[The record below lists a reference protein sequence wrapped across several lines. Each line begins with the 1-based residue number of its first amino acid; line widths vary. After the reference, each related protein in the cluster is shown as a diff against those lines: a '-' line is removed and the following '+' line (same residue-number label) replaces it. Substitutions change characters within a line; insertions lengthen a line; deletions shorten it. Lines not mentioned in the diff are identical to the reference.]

1 MKSAKNQLGGEVT
14 FMNRENTNHTVT
26 VRVVGMIVL
35 SDYAK
40 NRSHHRKAYYD

>member
-14 FMNRENTNHTVT
+14 FTNRGNTNQTVI

-35 SDYAK
+35 SD
-40 NRSHHRKAYYD
+40 SVL